1 MGESAEWGRE
11 VAFLGVDSQD
21 DPDAART
28 ILGEFRVPY
37 PSYSDPDEKIAKSIQ
52 AGAGLPMTLFF
63 DRSGERQVVK
73 YGPYRSAE
81 EFRRDLA
88 QVFPPAGQA

>member
-1 MGESAEWGRE
+1 MEESAKWGRE

-28 ILGEFRVPY
+28 FLREFRIPY
-37 PSYSDPDEKIAKSIQ
+37 PSYSDPDETVAKSIG

-63 DRSGERQVVK
+63 DRSGERQVTK
-73 YGPYRSAE
+73 YGPYRSAQ
-81 EFRRDLA
+81 EFRSDLA
-88 QVFPPAGQA
+88 RVFPPAAKA